1 MKSRLLLLLLIA
13 GFVCAAIEHK
23 ADLVRAADEIL
34 GHPPKTQ
41 TEQSGA
47 ADARSAPDAAPAG
60 TAADAAGNSAGP
72 SAEFAQAEDDTTPD
86 EDDPA
91 ANDGLR
97 LAADSLHS
105 THAILVRLDDGRVL
119 MDKKMEDR
127 VYPASLTKIMTAILA
142 IERIPD
148 LKKTVKLEPDMFE
161 TLRQQN
167 ASMAGFLPGERV
179 SAIDLLYGAML
190 PSGADASVGLATRVA
205 GSEPKFAK
213 LMNGKAKSIG
223 MTDTHFVNAT
233 GLHDPDHYTTVKDL
247 SVLLAYALKNETFRQ
262 VFTASRHL
270 TAPTDL
276 HPDGIRLRSSMFK
289 ELGES
294 GLAGE
299 EIAGGKTGYTEKA
312 GLCLA
317 SLGRLNGK
325 EYILV
330 TTGAKGDR
338 KTTEAYDIADAVRV
352 YSELG
357 NAP

>member
-13 GFVCAAIEHK
+13 GFVCAAIERK
-23 ADLVRAADEIL
+23 ADLVRAADAIL
-34 GHPPKTQ
+34 GHPTKTQ
-41 TEQSGA
+41 TEQFGA
-47 ADARSAPDAAPAG
+47 ADARSAPVAAQAS
-60 TAADAAGNSAGP
+60 TSADEAGP
-72 SAEFAQAEDDTTPD
+72 SAETAQAEDDAATPGE
-86 EDDPA
+86 EDAA
-91 ANDGLR
+91 ANEGLS

-119 MDKKMEDR
+119 MDKNIEDR

-161 TLRQQN
+161 TLRKQN

-205 GSEPKFAK
+205 GSESKFAK
-213 LMNGKAKSIG
+213 LMNGKAKAIG

-262 VFTASRHL
+262 VFTASRHS

-276 HPDGIRLRSSMFK
+276 HPDGITLRSSMFK

-299 EIAGGKTGYTEKA
+299 EIVGGKTGYTEKA

-317 SLGRLNGK
+317 SLGRLHGK

-330 TTGAKGDR
+330 TTGAQGDR
-338 KTTEAYDIADAVRV
+338 KTTEAYDIADAVNV

-357 NAP
+357 NAL

>member
-23 ADLVRAADEIL
+23 SDLVRAADAIL

-41 TEQSGA
+41 TEPSGA

-60 TAADAAGNSAGP
+60 TPADASGHF
-72 SAEFAQAEDDTTPD
+72 AEAVQPEDDATPGED
-86 EDDPA
+86 EAD
-91 ANDGLR
+91 ANDGLS

-119 MDKKMEDR
+119 MNKNIEDR

-161 TLRQQN
+161 TLRKQN

-179 SAIDLLYGAML
+179 SGIDLLYGSLL

-205 GSEPKFAK
+205 GSESKFAK
-213 LMNGKAKSIG
+213 LMNGKAKAIG

-262 VFTASRHL
+262 VFTASRHS

-276 HPDGIRLRSSMFK
+276 HPDGITLRSSMFK

-299 EIAGGKTGYTEKA
+299 EIVGGKTGYTEKA

-338 KTTEAYDIADAVRV
+338 KTTEAYDIADAVNV

-357 NAP
+357 NAL